1 MRESGWVLL
10 GFVVALLGGCSAK
23 NSGGVGTP
31 CSTQVACGPGL
42 VCDCNTGTCQ
52 PADKG
57 NPYCAPPDARV
68 FEAAVPDASWDAGQV
83 DASAEDA
90 QAEDAAVFDAGGDAS
105 ETDAFP
111 SDAALEDACVTAD
124 ASE

>member
-10 GFVVALLGGCSAK
+10 GFVVALLSGCSAK

-31 CSTQVACGPGL
+31 CSTQVVCGPGL

-52 PADKG
+52 PADKA

-68 FEAAVPDASWDAGQV
+68 FEAAVADASGDAAQV
-83 DASAEDA
+83 DASVEDA
-90 QAEDAAVFDAGGDAS
+90 QAGDAAVPDAGGDAS
-105 ETDAFP
+105 ETDAA
-111 SDAALEDACVTAD
+111 STDAALATRSPP
-124 ASE
+124 AS